1 MLATGWIIPSWDSFW
16 SWHVVMH
23 AWNALPWFLH
33 MINISSPS
41 RLSPEDILGSLDYP
55 PQLSAPEH
63 PLLTPVLFTLHYAC
77 LPTYLFPQLDSKF
90 LKDGHCIFYLSV
102 PST

>member
-1 MLATGWIIPSWDSFW
+1 
-16 SWHVVMH
+16 MH